1 MPHRHRLPFVG
12 IMLVSLGLLMYTTLP
27 TAVPPRGNLPVAFLQ
42 SSPRWADSVLATLS
56 PDEKLAQLLILAVSD
71 TTQLDSMGDT
81 LARYRPGGVI
91 WQGFEPDALIEA
103 MNLARQRSSLPL
115 LMGMAMGPYRTGLY
129 QLPVGLGL
137 GALCED
143 SLLHPTGDL
152 LARQAQ
158 ALGIHLLM
166 LPSLS
171 QAYRP
176 ESTPALTHQLSTLTT
191 DLQARRL
198 LVCQGPVLPFLPVM
212 GDTSRYDSLLEPYRR
227 LLQAGP
233 AAWQLGPRPAP
244 RYRGFPHPVSALQSG
259 RLTYQGLVLG
269 QVPTDS
275 RNWVGTVRDLLQQGV
290 ELFTLTPAQLPQV
303 TASLQQ
309 LYRNGELAGGDLD
322 QLVRRLLLAK
332 TWTQAD
338 RPSLP
343 DTTLLHS
350 PRWAEE
356 VEWQQH
362 ELYARSLA
370 VIRDSKAQL
379 PIDDLRGKAVHLLN
393 LSDPLPA
400 MLAQLRA
407 YGPTS
412 HSVLGQPEADTLAA
426 LPVETLR
433 RFEPVILTLTNQQPA
448 QLAQPTFQQ
457 SLQQLASLTPV
468 IVVNLGDPRRLAP
481 LPESVS
487 LVQGYGYDSVHQR
500 LAAQLVMGGLPSDG
514 RLPLT
519 LESGLVFGQREP
531 RAITRLSYGP
541 AWRVGVDPQA
551 LRRIDTLAWSAI
563 RDFAM
568 PGCQVLVARGG
579 QVVYQ
584 RAYGHHTYARRRPVD
599 LTDLYD
605 LASMTKVAATTMAAM
620 LMVDQGKM
628 RLSDSLARFFKDDY
642 VWIDT
647 ALVRDTFF
655 VRLDTARAAP
665 DTLLARIDSLDLT
678 TEEETLR
685 VQPRVPVVR
694 VSQTRGQRPP
704 DRIDSLYLTAD
715 SLMVVRTW
723 SLGRRRVRSRMLD
736 VSLTE
741 LLTHHSGL
749 SAALPIVPY
758 LSYRKRGSPRFGRYF
773 QPRAD
778 SLYRVEVADH
788 FYLRQDF
795 LDSIW
800 QATKRMRVAPEK
812 SYHYSDA
819 NLILVQRAID
829 SLNDFG
835 LDSLLQMEL
844 YQPLGMQQT
853 GFRPLRW
860 AEELRIVPTENDQ
873 RWRYQLLRGHVH
885 DETAAL
891 LGGVAG
897 NAGLFANANDLAHL
911 FQMLLN
917 RGAYGGKRYLRE
929 RTVSTFTR
937 RQRGHRALGFDM
949 PPSQG
954 EYIIG
959 RRASSQSYGHL
970 GFTGTCVW
978 VDPEEELIFIF
989 LSNRVHPTNRW
1000 RLNELEVR
1008 ERMHDAV
1015 YEALRDF

>member
-1 MPHRHRLPFVG
+1 MLYRHRLPFAG

-27 TAVPPRGNLPVAFLQ
+27 TAVPPQGNLPVAFLQ

-56 PDEKLAQLLILAVSD
+56 PEEKLGQLLILAVSD
-71 TTQLDSMGDT
+71 TTLIDSMGAT
-81 LARYRPGGVI
+81 LNQYRPGGVI
-91 WQGFEPDALIEA
+91 WRGFEPDPLIKA
-103 MNLARQRSSLPL
+103 MSVARQRSPLPL
-115 LMGMAMGPYRTGLY
+115 LMGMATGPYRTGLY
-129 QLPVGLGL
+129 QLPAGLGL
-137 GALCED
+137 GALRED
-143 SLLHPTGDL
+143 SLLQPMGDL

-171 QAYRP
+171 RAYQP
-176 ESTPALTHQLSTLTT
+176 ENTPTLTHQVSTLTT
-191 DLQARRL
+191 ALQARRL
-198 LVCQGPVLPFLPVM
+198 LVCQGPMLPFLPVM
-212 GDTSRYDSLLEPYRR
+212 GDTSRYDSLLAPYRR

-259 RLTYQGLVLG
+259 RLNYRGLVLG
-269 QVPTDS
+269 QVPAES
-275 RNWVGTVRDLLQQGV
+275 RDWVGSMRELLRQGV
-290 ELFTLTPAQLPQV
+290 ELFILTPAQLSQA
-303 TASLQQ
+303 TAGLRQ
-309 LYRNGELAGGDLD
+309 LYRNGELAGHQLD
-322 QLVRRLLLAK
+322 QRVRRLLLAK

-338 RPSLP
+338 RPRVP
-343 DTTLLHS
+343 DTTLLRS
-350 PRWAEE
+350 SRWAET
-356 VEWQQH
+356 VSWQQH
-362 ELYARSLA
+362 DVYARSLA
-370 VIRDSKAQL
+370 VIRDSKALL
-379 PIDDLRGKAVHLLN
+379 PIGEPKGKAVHLLTLN
-393 LSDPLPA
+393 EPLPD

-412 HSVLGQPEADTLAA
+412 HSMLGQPGTDTLAA
-426 LPVETLR
+426 LPVEALR
-433 RFEPVILTLTNQQPA
+433 RFEPVILTLTDQPVE
-448 QLAQPTFQQ
+448 QLDDQVFQQ
-457 SLQQLASLTPV
+457 SLQQLAALTPV
-468 IVVNLGDPRRLAP
+468 IVVNLGDPRRLAL
-481 LPESVS
+481 LPQSVS
-487 LVQGYGYDSVHQR
+487 LVQGYGYDSVNQR
-500 LAAQLVMGGLPSDG
+500 LAAQLVMGGLPSEAQ
-514 RLPLT
+514 LPLA
-519 LESGLVFGQREP
+519 LGAGLAFGQREP
-531 RAITRLSYGP
+531 RLVTRLSYGP

-551 LRRIDTLAWSAI
+551 LQRIDTIAWSAI
-563 RDFAM
+563 QDFAM
-568 PGCQVLVARGG
+568 PGCQVLVARRG

-599 LTDLYD
+599 PTDLYD
-605 LASMTKVAATTMAAM
+605 LASMTKVVATTMAAM
-620 LMVDQGKM
+620 LMVDRGKM

-647 ALVRDTFF
+647 AVVRDTLF
-655 VRLDTARAAP
+655 VRVDTGRAVP
-665 DTLLARIDSLDLT
+665 DTLLARIDSLDLS
-678 TEEETLR
+678 TEENLLQ
-685 VQPRVPVVR
+685 VPPRVPVVR

-704 DRIDSLYLTAD
+704 DRIDSLYLSAD
-715 SLMVVRTW
+715 SIMVIRAW
-723 SLGRRRVRSRMLD
+723 SLGRRRVRSRMLE

-758 LSYRKRGSPRFGRYF
+758 LSYRKKGAPRFGRYF

-778 SLYRVEVADH
+778 SLYRVKVADH
-788 FYLRQDF
+788 FYLRQDY

-800 QATKRMRVAPEK
+800 QATKRMRVAPDK

-819 NLILVQRAID
+819 NLILVQQAID
-829 SLNDFG
+829 SLNGFG
-835 LDSLLQMEL
+835 IDSLLKTQL
-844 YQPLGMQQT
+844 YEPLGMQQT

-860 AEELRIVPTENDQ
+860 AEESRIVPTENDQ

-917 RGAYGGKRYLRE
+917 GGTYGGKRYLRE
-929 RTVSTFTR
+929 QTVSTFTR

-959 RRASSQSYGHL
+959 RQASPQSYGHL

-978 VDPEEELIFIF
+978 VDPKEELIFIF

-1008 ERMHDAV
+1008 ERIHDAV